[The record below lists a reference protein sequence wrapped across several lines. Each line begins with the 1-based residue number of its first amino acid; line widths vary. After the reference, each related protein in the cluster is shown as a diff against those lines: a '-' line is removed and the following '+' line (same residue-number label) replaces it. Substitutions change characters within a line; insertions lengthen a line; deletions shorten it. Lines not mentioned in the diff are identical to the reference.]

1 MKIIKIFA
9 KSNKMSKFYQEK
21 FKVWHLKKF
30 KISAKNKI
38 ILLKWF
44 FIIFFLLL
52 IIYLF
57 KKIIYFK
64 DNV

>member
-38 ILLKWF
+38 ILQNGSSLFFF
-44 FIIFFLLL
+44 FIIN
-52 IIYLF
+52 YLF
-57 KKIIYFK
+57 I
-64 DNV
+64 